1 MTIVDSLFNIKITSV
16 LAHHSTVMNL
26 RNLYLLSVA
35 LLAVHSAVAFAP
47 GRSFPQ
53 RHALMRPA
61 TNGIAPIPFSPPLST
76 TGSYSSALGSV
87 STKGIEV
94 AGLLYDSTSTAFDAW
109 EWTNGMGA
117 PAALIAGAVLVT
129 LCESREDSSP
139 RKNDKKSTRLLK
151 MSMRFLLC
159 SSFLL
164 EVVAIFVGTMT
175 GTLLLGRGEQ
185 TVASKMV
192 GYMSGLQLLH
202 HHHE

>member
-1 MTIVDSLFNIKITSV
+1 M
-16 LAHHSTVMNL
+16 MNH
-26 RNLYLLSVA
+26 RNLCLLSVA
-35 LLAVHSAVAFAP
+35 LLVVHPAVAFAP
-47 GRSFPQ
+47 GRSSPH
-53 RHALMRPA
+53 RHALIEPVTR
-61 TNGIAPIPFSPPLST
+61 GIAPTPLSSPLST
-76 TGSYSSALGSV
+76 AGSYSSALGSV

-129 LCESREDSSP
+129 LCESRESSSP
-139 RKNDKKSTRLLK
+139 RKNDKNSTRLLK